1 MADPF
6 VIIDSDPFGIVATHP
21 QRVQLPVLVAPVPDE
36 QKSKNF
42 NTIRQHLIVIACMR
56 LPRRGFAF
64 DSSILS
70 PDSESAFRR
79 FAKLMEGLR
88 DRDDANPKRFP
99 PCSVFGHTDPTGG
112 DVYNKPLS
120 GRRALALYGILTRS
134 VAIWDELFLNPY
146 GGDHWGKK
154 AIQTMFSTSLKKPP
168 KNPLEPPFYT
178 GPIDGAKTQQ
188 TADLTN
194 QAVSNWRVA
203 RGFTPGFTLDTTMR
217 HQLFNEYMD
226 ALCHDPDGEPFVLHP
241 TDFIAKGKAGKS
253 LKGDVQ
259 GCSDFNVHFLLSKAK
274 EDLAAKDPVLAEVRN
289 DLYLDNRRA
298 VVFAFQYGTEI
309 DPTKWPCPTA
319 RDPNFVGCTV
329 RFWSDHK
336 QRAKEID
343 DDRTFGENMSFLD
356 VDENNQLVETP
367 IEQTGN
373 TMRCRFYHGFAVNS
387 PCEAKFKEW
396 VIRFKVP
403 SFNGQLQVLS
413 FRRYVVKVG
422 ESENSPVIRGNTD
435 EFGVVRI
442 PVFDEKTSITI
453 RIDAGRD
460 LTEDDNNPPDDAPV
474 DESTFLSFVLAGGL
488 LHNRDIDDELAVKQR
503 LYNLGF
509 GEHPPDSWADDEF
522 QRAFAAFQH
531 RNNLDNAS
539 DDDVRREVMKQHD
552 LVGIPSPPPDDDS
565 SSNPQN
571 SGSSAA
577 PLADSSSNSSPLA
590 DSHSGLASTTE
601 DDSTSSPASD
611 NNPDSTPHSN
621 NDSTSSPASDDDSD
635 SKSESDDDSGSDTSG
650 T

>member
-6 VIIDSDPFGIVATHP
+6 ILIDSDPFGIVATHP
-21 QRVQLPVLVAPVPDE
+21 PRVQLPVLAAPVPAE
-36 QKSKNF
+36 QEATNF
-42 NTIRQHLIVIACMR
+42 NTIRQHLIAIACMR

-64 DSSILS
+64 DSSIVS

-79 FAKLMEGLR
+79 FAKLMQALR
-88 DRDDANPKRFP
+88 DRDDADPKRFP

-120 GRRALALYGILTRS
+120 GRRALAVYGLLTRS
-134 VAIWDELFLNPY
+134 VTIWDELFLNSY
-146 GGDHWGKK
+146 GGDHWGTKSV
-154 AIQTMFSTSLKKPP
+154 QTMLSTSLKKPP
-168 KNPLEPPFYT
+168 NDPLEPPFYS

-188 TADLTN
+188 TGDLTK
-194 QAVSNWRVA
+194 QAVSDWRVA
-203 RGFTPGFTLDTTMR
+203 RGFGPGSALDTTMR
-217 HQLFNEYMD
+217 HQLFEEYMD
-226 ALCHDPDGEPFVLHP
+226 AICHDPDGQPFVLLP

-259 GCSDFNVHFLLSKAK
+259 GCSDFNTHFLLSKAK

-298 VVFAFQYGTEI
+298 VVFAFEYGTEI

-319 RDPNFVGCTV
+319 RDPNFSACTT

-343 DDRTFGENMSFLD
+343 DDRTFGENMAFLD
-356 VDENNQLVETP
+356 VDASNQLVETP

-442 PVFDEKTSITI
+442 PMFDDKTRMTI
-453 RIDAGRD
+453 QIDAGRD
-460 LTEDDNNPPDDAPV
+460 LTDGDNNPPKDNAPV
-474 DESTFLSFVLAGGL
+474 DESTFLSFVLDGGV
-488 LHNRDIDDELAVKQR
+488 LHNRDTDDDLAVKQR

-509 GEHPPDSWADDEF
+509 GEHPPDTWSDDEF
-522 QRAFAAFQH
+522 QRAFASFRH
-531 RNNLDNAS
+531 RNNLDNGS
-539 DDDVRREVMKQHD
+539 DDDVRREIMKQHD
-552 LVGIPSPPPDDDS
+552 LIGIPAPPPDDDS
-565 SSNPQN
+565 TSNPPPGGASN
-571 SGSSAA
+571 AA
-577 PLADSSSNSSPLA
+577 P
-590 DSHSGLASTTE
+590 
-601 DDSTSSPASD
+601 DDSTSTPND
-611 NNPDSTPHSN
+611 DSTP
-621 NDSTSSPASDDDSD
+621 PSDDNA
-635 SKSESDDDSGSDTSG
+635 GSDASG